1 MLFIMYSVQGYQT
14 LIMRFWD
21 PQLWAWDSQFYSCVS
36 SRTHYSCF
44 LDMLRSFT
52 FCSFYFQVSNQMSCS
67 TTHSYLCTFK
77 TTITSIHWT
86 FWKKWR
92 KTPSNLTEYGMNNKS
107 VHLLMVNY
115 LLNTCN
121 ISTDQPV
128 HVLLIDYV
136 PNTAG

>member
-1 MLFIMYSVQGYQT
+1 
-14 LIMRFWD
+14 
-21 PQLWAWDSQFYSCVS
+21 
-36 SRTHYSCF
+36 
-44 LDMLRSFT
+44 
-52 FCSFYFQVSNQMSCS
+52 
-67 TTHSYLCTFK
+67 
-77 TTITSIHWT
+77 
-86 FWKKWR
+86 
-92 KTPSNLTEYGMNNKS
+92 MNNKS